1 VSISFLIKFAI
12 DSLITEE
19 IKLGEI
25 SESQSEREC
34 DMNKVTENRVEKG
47 NKIFFWPDLLNK
59 LQKKESLR
67 KNMGDWHA

>member
-59 LQKKESLR
+59 LQKKENLR
-67 KNMGDWHA
+67 KNMRDWHA

>member
-1 VSISFLIKFAI
+1 VSISFQIKFAI

-47 NKIFFWPDLLNK
+47 NKRFFWPDLLNK

-67 KNMGDWHA
+67 KKRT